1 MWKRMDYGGTGI
13 RGLREPLGGGHISHS
28 LTRLVAHAAQDGTHL
43 HPEVAL
49 TLCQALAYKAHHL
62 IRGDVPSVERE
73 REYMAVA
80 AEEDWR
86 GT

>member
-1 MWKRMDYGGTGI
+1 M
-13 RGLREPLGGGHISHS
+13 
-28 LTRLVAHAAQDGTHL
+28 AHAAQDGTHL
-43 HPEVAL
+43 HPKVAL
-49 TLCQALAYKAHHL
+49 TLCQALAYKVHHL
-62 IRGDVPSVERE
+62 IRGDVPSVE